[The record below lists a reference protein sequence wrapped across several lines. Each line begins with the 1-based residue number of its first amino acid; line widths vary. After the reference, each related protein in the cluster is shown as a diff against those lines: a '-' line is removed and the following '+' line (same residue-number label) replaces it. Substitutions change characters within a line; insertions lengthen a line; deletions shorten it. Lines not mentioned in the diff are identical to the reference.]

1 MAKKETIALILAGGQ
16 GSRLKS
22 LTKNN
27 AKPAVPFAGKY
38 RIIDFTLSNCA
49 NSYIETVGILTQY
62 QPLIL
67 NAHIGIGSAWD
78 LDRVFGGVRLLPP
91 YMSDTGGYWYKGTAD
106 AVFRNINYV
115 DYYSPEYVVVL
126 SGDHIYKM
134 DYSKMLKYHKMKDA
148 ACTIAVIEVPLD
160 EASRFG
166 IMNADAQ
173 GRIYEFEEK
182 PKNPKSN
189 TASMGVYMFKWE
201 YLRKY
206 LCEDQED
213 PLSSNDFG
221 KNIIPKMLNDGL
233 NMYAYCFDGYWKD
246 VGTIESYWNAS
257 MDILSQS
264 SDVLDLFDDKW
275 KIYAQ
280 DYSFPPQYIGK
291 DAKIKRSM
299 IADGCVILGDVENS
313 ILSQGVHIGK
323 NTTIKNSVI
332 LGNVQIEEGCNIN
345 RCVINSRS
353 RITENT
359 SIGNDKDILLYSGDG
374 IIE

>member
-353 RITENT
+353 RIIENT